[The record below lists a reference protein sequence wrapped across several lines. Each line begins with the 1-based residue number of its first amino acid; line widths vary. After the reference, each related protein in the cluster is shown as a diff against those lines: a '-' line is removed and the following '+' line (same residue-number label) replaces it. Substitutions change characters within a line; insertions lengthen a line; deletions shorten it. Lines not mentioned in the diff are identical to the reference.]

1 MNKAKCDKVS
11 RWYTFIKILVFTTV
25 VFLMLVSISGSVP
38 FAGIPN
44 FVSNNISILNK
55 YDEAIKAY
63 DKEIEINPHN

>member
-1 MNKAKCDKVS
+1 
-11 RWYTFIKILVFTTV
+11 
-25 VFLMLVSISGSVP
+25 MLVSISGSVP